1 MPEAFCG
8 GVKNVLAVCSQDTQ
22 ISKAAQQ
29 RDSLL
34 LRFKTEEEASSL
46 RHHLSTRY
54 SAYCITLWCLQKH
67 GSVTR
72 RGSKGT
78 LGSVEEE
85 LFWTMRASA

>member
-46 RHHLSTRY
+46 
-54 SAYCITLWCLQKH
+54 
-67 GSVTR
+67 
-72 RGSKGT
+72 
-78 LGSVEEE
+78 
-85 LFWTMRASA
+85 